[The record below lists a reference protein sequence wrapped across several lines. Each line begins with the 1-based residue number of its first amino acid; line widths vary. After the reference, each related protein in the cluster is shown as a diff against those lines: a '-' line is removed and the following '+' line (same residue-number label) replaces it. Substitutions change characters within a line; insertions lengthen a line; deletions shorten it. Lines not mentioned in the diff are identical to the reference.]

1 MAGGIPKF
9 GKDRF
14 YESNIWMNKCIKELC
29 KYDQI
34 YKILITSP
42 IDYFNFL
49 SKIPVYKTQHEGM
62 EFDLNRVRSSDLII
76 VNFNDVYSLGTMAEI
91 ATAYE
96 RRIPIIG
103 LNENNQDLHPWQ
115 TEMLIEF
122 LKIFVKC

>member
-1 MAGGIPKF
+1 MI
-9 GKDRF
+9 
-14 YESNIWMNKCIKELC
+14 
-29 KYDQI
+29 
-34 YKILITSP
+34 ILISLVKFQC
-42 IDYFNFL
+42 I
-49 SKIPVYKTQHEGM
+49 TQHEGM